1 MITFLPQWLKD
12 YKKNKLNLRLKKIV
26 IVFMVFDI
34 LIGYT
39 LFSLSRSEN
48 AMNIKINDFFVR
60 KQTSN
65 LSESKKNDG
74 TYNTL
79 KIALNQTLP
88 SFNFEALNVHNNEA
102 EITMN
107 FVNINVLQGLISKI
121 EKGNIF
127 KINSVV
133 PFSDPHNLFK
143 YKIGVEAVK

>member
-121 EKGNIF
+121 ENDNIF